1 MGKARVQKSM
11 KLHGMRAKGKRR
23 FKVTM
28 DSNHDLQVAP
38 NLLARQFTV
47 A

>member
-11 KLHGMRAKGKRR
+11 KLPGIRAKGKRR
-23 FKVTM
+23 FKGTM
-28 DSNHDLQVAP
+28 DSNHDLPVAP